1 MKDQA
6 TTGLWVQEKMIYKST
21 PGYDRVSQV
30 SYDVVIIG
38 AGPAGLFAAY
48 ELSENT
54 DLSVCVID
62 MGKDVDK
69 RSCPMEKTGVC
80 INCVPCNV
88 MSGVGGAGGL
98 SDGTLN
104 IRPDIGGN
112 LYEFLSFDEAWDLI
126 NYVDKIYL
134 DHGAP
139 RKLTK
144 ATVKEEEELSRK
156 AASAGIEFLQIPQRH
171 IGSDHTPEVI
181 GSLKG
186 HLVKKGVKF
195 ILKAEV
201 TEILDGTGVM
211 TKKGEILDSKYLIVT
226 PGRSGA
232 NWFVRQAEKLD
243 LKRKHGAIDIGVRVE
258 VPGIVMD
265 PICEINR
272 DPKFHINTPTY
283 DDFIRTFCVNHRG
296 YVVKEMYRDV
306 GEGYVGVNGHALRDK
321 RSNNT
326 NFAFLTKI
334 ELTEPVENST
344 EYGASIA
351 RTATT
356 LGGSKPL
363 VQRLG
368 DLRRGRRST
377 WKRIERGHVRP
388 TLRGVT
394 PGDVAMVMPHRIVT
408 NIMEGLERLDMVIPG
423 VAADSTLLYAP
434 EIKFYAMRVEVGKSM
449 ETSKENLFIAGDGA
463 GVSRGII
470 TASATG
476 VMAAR
481 GVISKAG
488 L

>member
-1 MKDQA
+1 M
-6 TTGLWVQEKMIYKST
+6 
-21 PGYDRVSQV
+21 

-48 ELSENT
+48 ELCENT
-54 DLSVCVID
+54 DLSVCIIE
-62 MGKDVDK
+62 MGKEVDK
-69 RSCPMEKTGVC
+69 RSCPMDKTDEC
-80 INCVPCNV
+80 INCQPCNV
-88 MSGVGGAGGL
+88 MAGVGGAGGL

-112 LYEFLSFDEAWDLI
+112 LYEFLKYNEAWELI
-126 NYVDKIYL
+126 RHVDKIYL
-134 DHGAP
+134 EHGAP
-139 RKLTK
+139 EKLTK
-144 ATVKEEEELSRK
+144 ATAKEEEELSRK
-156 AASAGIEFLQIPQRH
+156 AASAGIEFIQIPQRH

-181 GSLKG
+181 KSIRE
-186 HLVKKGVKF
+186 HLEEKGVKF
-195 ILKAEV
+195 LLKTEV
-201 TEILDGTGVM
+201 TEILDGGVM
-211 TKKGEILDSKYLIVT
+211 TKKKGEIKAKYVIAT

-232 NWFVRQAEKLD
+232 SWFVKQAEKLGIE
-243 LKRKHGAIDIGVRVE
+243 RRHGAIDVGVRVE

-265 PICEINR
+265 PICNINR

-283 DDFIRTFCVNHRG
+283 DDFVRTFCVNHRG
-296 YVVKEMYRDV
+296 YVVKEMYKDV
-306 GEGYVGVNGHALRDK
+306 GEGFAGVNGHSLRD
-321 RSNNT
+321 RQSDNT
-326 NFAFLTKI
+326 NFAFLTRI
-334 ELTEPVENST
+334 VLTEPVENST

-351 RTATT
+351 KTATT
-356 LGGSKPL
+356 LGGGKPL

-377 WKRIERGHVRP
+377 WKRVERGHVRP

-394 PGDVAMVMPHRIVT
+394 PGDIAMVMPHRVVT
-408 NIMEGLERLDMVIPG
+408 NIIEGLESLDLVIPG

-434 EIKFYAMRVEVGKSM
+434 EIKFYALRAVVGASM
-449 ETSKENLFIAGDGA
+449 ETSKENLFVAGDGA

-481 GVISKAG
+481 GVMSKEG

>member
-1 MKDQA
+1 MK
-6 TTGLWVQEKMIYKST
+6 
-21 PGYDRVSQV
+21 
-30 SYDVVIIG
+30 YDVVIVG

-54 DLSVCVID
+54 SLKICVIE

-69 RSCPMEKTGVC
+69 RNCPMDKTGEC
-80 INCVPCNV
+80 INCSPCNV
-88 MSGVGGAGGL
+88 MAGVGGAGGL

-112 LYEFLSFDEAWDLI
+112 LYEFMSHDEAWALI
-126 NYVDKIYL
+126 NHVDKIYL
-134 DHGAP
+134 EHGAP
-139 RKLTK
+139 SKLTK
-144 ATVKEEEELSRK
+144 ATLKEEEELSRK
-156 AASAGIEFLQIPQRH
+156 AASAGIEFIQIPQRH

-181 GSLKG
+181 NSIKKKLENVGVTFRLKTE
-186 HLVKKGVKF
+186 VKDIVGLGVK
-195 ILKAEV
+195 
-201 TEILDGTGVM
+201 TS
-211 TKKGEILDSKYLIVT
+211 KGETIESKYLIVT

-232 NWFVRQAEKLD
+232 SWFVKQAEKLK
-243 LKRKHGAIDIGVRVE
+243 LKKRHGAIDVGVRVE

-272 DPKFHINTPTY
+272 DPKFHITTPTY
-283 DDFIRTFCVNHRG
+283 DDFVRTFCVNHRG
-296 YVVKEMYRDV
+296 FVVKEMYKDV
-306 GEGYVGVNGHALRDK
+306 GEDYVGVNGHSLRDT
-321 RSNNT
+321 RSENT
-326 NFAFLTKI
+326 NFAFLTRI

-356 LGGSKPL
+356 LGGGKPL

-368 DLRRGRRST
+368 DLRRGKRST

-394 PGDVAMVMPHRIVT
+394 PGDIAMVMPHRIVT
-408 NIMEGLERLDMVIPG
+408 NIVEGLEKLDLVIPG
-423 VAADSTLLYAP
+423 VAANSTLLYAP

-449 ETSKENLFIAGDGA
+449 ETSRSNLFIAGDGA
-463 GVSRGII
+463 GVSRGIM

-481 GVISKAG
+481 GIMAKEGS
-488 L
+488 